1 MTKIKTKK
9 TLLKRVKITSTGKIV
24 KKQNGNGHLAIKK
37 SANRKHRKDKRSVQL
52 NTGHKK
58 LIKSLLGTKGRGI

>member
-1 MTKIKTKK
+1 MPKIKTKK
-9 TLLKRVKITSTGKIV
+9 TLVKRVKVTKTGKII

-37 SANRKHRKDKRSVQL
+37 SAKRKHRKDRRVSQL

-58 LIKSLLGTKGRGI
+58 LIKALLGTQGRGI